1 MHMISK
7 ESKPLGQVVDEYL
20 IYLYLEQR
28 YEIFVTYLMTFEF
41 FPHYELNIAKCFS
54 YVDGQNSIIQAASK

>member
-7 ESKPLGQVVDEYL
+7 ESKPFGQVVDEYL

-41 FPHYELNIAKCFS
+41 FPHYKFNIAK
-54 YVDGQNSIIQAASK
+54 